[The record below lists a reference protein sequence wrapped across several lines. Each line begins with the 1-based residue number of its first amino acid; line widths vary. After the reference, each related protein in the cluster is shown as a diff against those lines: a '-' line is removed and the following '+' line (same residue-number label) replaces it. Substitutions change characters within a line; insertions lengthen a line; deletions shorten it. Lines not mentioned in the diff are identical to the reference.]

1 VAPAAST
8 VNGVAVGAVV
18 VVVAAVAAVA
28 VVAAAAA
35 ATVFATAVEI
45 DEKSFL
51 KRKVSNQGS

>member
-18 VVVAAVAAVA
+18 VVAAVAAVA
-28 VVAAAAA
+28 VAVVAAAA